1 MLGNVSAAARLR
13 CNLGNE
19 PVSRAHEETFLSRT
33 AKTVRGPAM
42 AHTITRRI
50 TSWLLIVLGAY
61 WMTWGLWH
69 LQDAPVDSGPSY
81 RSIVSQQLSAISA
94 GAGCILLGAY
104 FLAGIKNRD

>member
-1 MLGNVSAAARLR
+1 
-13 CNLGNE
+13 
-19 PVSRAHEETFLSRT
+19 
-33 AKTVRGPAM
+33 
-42 AHTITRRI
+42 
-50 TSWLLIVLGAY
+50 LGAY

>member
-1 MLGNVSAAARLR
+1 L
-13 CNLGNE
+13 C
-19 PVSRAHEETFLSRT
+19 AHAETFSSRT

-42 AHTITRRI
+42 AHTIKRRV
-50 TSWLLIVLGAY
+50 TCWLLIVLGAY

-69 LQDAPVDSGPSY
+69 LREAPVDSGPSY